1 MSDEMVGMESDHE
14 FHMKGFQFLFER
26 MGSNQRVVSASV
38 FFFFFNLNLS

>member
-14 FHMKGFQFLFER
+14 FHMKGFQFLLER

-38 FFFFFNLNLS
+38 FCFFFKFES